1 MAKNTD
7 DLIKRLTKAMEEE
20 LTGKRFLHTLGVE
33 YTAAALAMKYDVP
46 LLNAQVAGL
55 LHDSA
60 KCLSDEKQLKICEK
74 NHLHVSDVEKRN
86 PYLLHGKVGAFL
98 AKTEYGIE
106 DDDILNAI
114 TWHTTGRPDMS
125 VLEKIIFVADYIEPG
140 RKEAPGLEEI
150 RKLAFEDLDRA
161 MIRILDDTLRYL
173 GSGEREIDP
182 MTRKTY
188 EFYVKQL

>member
-55 LHDSA
+55 LHDNA

-161 MIRILDDTLRYL
+161 MIRILEDTLSYL
-173 GSGEREIDP
+173 GSGDREIDP